1 MTDVLLSND
10 DITVLGPPETVE
22 VLVDIGPSGTRGS
35 QVFVGIGDP
44 NVVEIGQTP
53 ILNDLY
59 INTSPGTNYGYLS
72 QYVSQP
78 GGDTWIEILRI
89 NPTIYSKNY
98 SNSYVSGESQIIIP
112 IADIVEVTGT
122 PLTAE
127 NFSVRYSIDH
137 DNPVSSSMSIPA
149 LVGDGSNLVINF
161 NAVEFRSDVDSGP
174 YGDWALLSGSV
185 TTHLLISIILSDII
199 SEES

>member
-1 MTDVLLSND
+1 MADVLLSND

-35 QVFVGIGDP
+35 QVFVGVGDP

-78 GGDTWIEILRI
+78 GGNSWIEILRI

-98 SNSYVSGESQIIIP
+98 SNSYASGESQIIIP

-122 PLTAE
+122 PLTAD

-161 NAVEFRSDVDSGP
+161 KAVEHREDVDSGP
-174 YGDWALLSGSV
+174 YGDWALLNGVV
-185 TTHLLISIILSDII
+185 TTHLLISVVLSD
-199 SEES
+199 EES

>member
-1 MTDVLLSND
+1 VADVLLSND

-78 GGDTWIEILRI
+78 GGNSWIEILRI

-98 SNSYVSGESQIIIP
+98 SNSYASGESQIIIP

-122 PLTAE
+122 PLTAD
-127 NFSVRYSIDH
+127 NFSIRYSIDH

-161 NAVEFRSDVDSGP
+161 KAVEHRTDVDSGP
-174 YGDWALLSGSV
+174 YGDWALLNAVV
-185 TTHLLISIILSDII
+185 TTHLLISVILSD
-199 SEES
+199 EES